1 MIILMK
7 PTTYIFD
14 LDGTLL
20 NTLEDLSSSV
30 NHAMEQCHYPTHST
44 DRVREMVGNGVR
56 RLIERAVPQGTP
68 ADDTQRALS
77 IFQEYYL
84 AHNEDKTQPYDGILP
99 MLRALKQRECKIA
112 VVSNKF
118 DKATKALCQKYFP
131 DLIDVAI
138 GENESQ
144 GIRKKPH
151 PDMVALALQ
160 QLSSSA
166 GESVYIG
173 DSEVDIATAQNSDLP
188 CISVLWGFRTKDFL
202 SSHGARILVDKPS
215 DIINLSVK
223 PLRS

>member
-1 MIILMK
+1 MK

-30 NHAMEQCHYPTHST
+30 NHAMEQCHYPTHSIEK
-44 DRVREMVGNGVR
+44 VREMVGNGVR
-56 RLIERAVPQGTP
+56 RLIERAVPEGTS

-84 AHNEDKTQPYDGILP
+84 AHNEDKTQPYDGIIP
-99 MLRALKQRECKIA
+99 MLKELKKRGYKIA

-118 DKATKALCQKYFP
+118 DKATKALCKKYFP
-131 DLIDVAI
+131 GLIDVAI

-151 PDMVALALQ
+151 PDMVSLALR
-160 QLSSSA
+160 QLLSSA
-166 GESVYIG
+166 GEAIYIG
-173 DSEVDIATAQNSDLP
+173 DSEVDIATAQNSGLH
-188 CISVLWGFRTKDFL
+188 CISVLWGFRTKSFL
-202 SSHGARILVDKPS
+202 LGNGAKILVDKPS
-215 DIINLSVK
+215 DIIHLS
-223 PLRS
+223 L

>member
-1 MIILMK
+1 MK

-30 NHAMEQCHYPTHST
+30 NHAMEQCHYPTHSIEK
-44 DRVREMVGNGVR
+44 VREMVGNGVR
-56 RLIERAVPQGTP
+56 RLIERAVPEGTS

-84 AHNEDKTQPYDGILP
+84 AHNEDKTQPYDGIIP
-99 MLRALKQRECKIA
+99 MLKELRQRGYKIA

-118 DKATKALCQKYFP
+118 DKATKALCKKYFP
-131 DLIDVAI
+131 GLIDVAI

-151 PDMVALALQ
+151 PDMVSLALR
-160 QLSSSA
+160 QLVSSA
-166 GESVYIG
+166 GEAIYIG
-173 DSEVDIATAQNSDLP
+173 DSEVDIATAQNSGLH
-188 CISVLWGFRTKDFL
+188 CISVLWGFRTKSFL
-202 SSHGARILVDKPS
+202 LGNGAKILVDKPS
-215 DIINLSVK
+215 DIIHLSF
-223 PLRS
+223 

>member
-1 MIILMK
+1 MPMK

-30 NHAMEQCHYPTHST
+30 NHAMEQCHYPTHSIEE
-44 DRVREMVGNGVR
+44 VRKMVGNGVR
-56 RLIERAVPQGTP
+56 RLIERAVPEGTS

-84 AHNEDKTQPYDGILP
+84 AHNEDKTQPYDGIIP
-99 MLRALKQRECKIA
+99 MLKELKQRGYKIA

-118 DKATKALCQKYFP
+118 DKATKALCKKYFP
-131 DLIDVAI
+131 GLIDVAI

-151 PDMVALALQ
+151 PDMVSLALR
-160 QLSSSA
+160 QLFSSA
-166 GESVYIG
+166 GEAIYIG
-173 DSEVDIATAQNSDLP
+173 DSEVDIATAQNSGLH
-188 CISVLWGFRTKDFL
+188 CISVLWGFRTKSFL
-202 SSHGARILVDKPS
+202 LGNGAKILVDKPS
-215 DIINLSVK
+215 DIIHLS
-223 PLRS
+223 L